1 MIQTTL
7 EPLFQQRQQRQ
18 VERQAERFC
27 QEILPQVS
35 RTFALSIR
43 FLPGYLGRAILC
55 AYLLCRIA
63 DTLEDDPIA
72 SGERKVLL
80 LDRFLECFDS
90 AASADNFAAIAHP
103 LAGEAAHVR
112 LVQHTD
118 LVFVMFR
125 SLPLESQRRVRH
137 WVQEMVVG
145 MKKFAGLYAQGLR
158 IQTLSEYQEYCYYV
172 AGTVGHLLTDLWHEH
187 SLLVG
192 SREYDL
198 LLPKCEAFGEALQTV
213 NILKDIAWDAEH
225 ENAIYV
231 PEQSLLAVGSSHH
244 TLLNPD
250 YLERNR
256 TAVTGLIEL
265 AWQDL
270 DQALEYT
277 LLIPRAAVPIR
288 LFCILPLLFAY
299 ATLRD
304 LCQSTDMLRSGGSV
318 KISRQEVKALMLA
331 GPVSVLSDRGMR
343 WLVKQVRQAPFGLG
357 DPQAKGQG

>member
-7 EPLFQQRQQRQ
+7 EPLLQPKQQRQ
-18 VERQAERFC
+18 VEKQAERFC
-27 QEILPQVS
+27 QEILSKVS

-43 FLPGYLGRAILC
+43 FLPGQLGRAVLC

-63 DTLEDDPIA
+63 DTLEDDPA
-72 SGERKVLL
+72 VATERKVLL
-80 LDRFLECFDS
+80 LECFLECFES
-90 AASADNFAAIAHP
+90 SELADKFAALAHP
-103 LAGEAAHVR
+103 VTGEAAHVE

-125 SLPLESQRRVRH
+125 TLPAQSQIRVRH
-137 WVQEMVVG
+137 WVVEMVRG
-145 MKKFAGLYAQGLR
+145 MKKFVGLHPQGIR

-172 AGTVGHLLTDLWHEH
+172 AGTVGHLLSDLWHEH

-192 SREYDL
+192 EREYEL

-213 NILKDIAWDAEH
+213 NILKDIAWDVEH

-231 PEQSLLAVGSSHH
+231 PEQSLLAVGSSHQLLLSPEH
-244 TLLNPD
+244 T
-250 YLERNR
+250 EHNR
-256 TAVTGLIEL
+256 AAVAGLIEL
-265 AWQDL
+265 AWRDL
-270 DQALEYT
+270 DEALEYT

-304 LCQSTDMLRSGGSV
+304 LCQSTAMLQSGGSV
-318 KISRQEVKALMLA
+318 KISRNEVKSLMLA
-331 GPVSVLSDRGMR
+331 GPMSVVSDRGVR
-343 WLVKQVRQAPFGLG
+343 WLIKQVRRAPFVLG
-357 DPQAKGQG
+357 ETS